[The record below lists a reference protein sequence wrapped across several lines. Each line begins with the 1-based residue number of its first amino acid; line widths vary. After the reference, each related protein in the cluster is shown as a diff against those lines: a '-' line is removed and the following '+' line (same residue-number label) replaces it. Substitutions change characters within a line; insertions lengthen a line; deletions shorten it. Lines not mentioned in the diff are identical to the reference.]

1 MIRENF
7 HEKIAL
13 MLGILILTNYLFL
26 SLNFSEMIIKINF
39 IIFIFILI
47 TFYFKNFFENI
58 YLKIFFLIIIF
69 ISLGTPTFEWDPRS
83 LWLFHAKRIFYD
95 NSIFSVADNY
105 AKFSQND
112 LPTLIPAF
120 SSSLATV
127 VGYWNEVFPK
137 ISFSLAFLPP
147 LILFYAY
154 LKKTT
159 YIAYLSIVLFTI
171 GKYLFNGWADGLLAV
186 YFGSSLFIMYIFV
199 IKEKNI
205 ISDNILS
212 YFIAITFFTI
222 LTLIK
227 NEGSAL
233 LLVLFTTSILTKIY
247 YKEFKKNIFK
257 FLILSLSLI
266 PIFFWKYFCY
276 SNGISYNH
284 FVNENTLFNLLTR
297 YDDIKNYLQISYF
310 IFLNEK
316 VIICFVFFLLSFLMN
331 YNKKLFEFIL
341 FSVLLYIIIL
351 FFVYLSTPYDFYW
364 QLNSTAARV
373 VKSISFSFAFIGLYN
388 LNDKKIFS

>member
-13 MLGILILTNYLFL
+13 MLGVLILTNYLFL

>member
-13 MLGILILTNYLFL
+13 ILGFLILTNYLFL
-26 SLNFSEMIIKINF
+26 SLNFLQIIIKINF
-39 IIFIFILI
+39 IAFILVLI
-47 TFYFKNFFENI
+47 VFYCRNFFENI
-58 YLKIFFLIIIF
+58 YLKIFFFLIIL

-120 SSSLATV
+120 ASSLATV

-137 ISFSLAFLPP
+137 ISFTLAFLPP
-147 LILFYAY
+147 LILIYAF

-159 YIAYLSIVLFTI
+159 YLAFLSIVLFTI

-205 ISDNILS
+205 LNDNILS
-212 YFIAITFFTI
+212 YLIAIIFFTI

-227 NEGSAL
+227 NEGSVL
-233 LLVLFTTSILTKIY
+233 LLVLFTATSLIKIY
-247 YKEFKKNIFK
+247 LKEFKRNILRIF
-257 FLILSLSLI
+257 ILTLSFV
-266 PIFFWKYFCY
+266 PIFLWKYFCF
-276 SNGISYNH
+276 SKGISYNH
-284 FVNENTLFNLLTR
+284 FVNENTFFNLLTR
-297 YDDIKNYLQISYF
+297 YDDIQNYVQISYF

-316 VIICFVFFLLSFLMN
+316 VLACLTFFLLSFWVN
-331 YNKKLFEFIL
+331 FNKKLFNFILISIFLYVLIL
-341 FSVLLYIIIL
+341 FSI
-351 FFVYLSTPYDFYW
+351 YLSTPYDFYW

-388 LNDKKIFS
+388 LNNNKIFS